1 MKHRLVPAFVALL
14 LLSLLP
20 PSPAS
25 SAGVKATFLYNLSN
39 FSGTVPY
46 NWVRISIDARQGE
59 TYVAEGPSVR
69 VFNDSGM
76 EIFAFG
82 DDEALGVVYDVAVD
96 GEGNILALSYN
107 GLAYAIHRCN
117 YRGEPLSAIGIVNLP
132 PGFREFRP
140 NRLAWGDGKLYLADM
155 GRMLVAVADMGG
167 SVQRTYDLAALIGVE
182 EKDRQETDMV
192 GFNVDPGGGLLFSVP
207 VHFKAYRVDPDGKV
221 TAFGKKGSGPGKFG
235 IVGGVAGDGK
245 GLYVVAD
252 TLRCVVLVF
261 DKDFRFLSEF
271 GYRGLG
277 PGNLVAPM
285 DVAMD
290 DAGRVYVTQQR
301 KRGVS
306 VYKIVTD

>member
-1 MKHRLVPAFVALL
+1 MKHRPMLVSLALL
-14 LLSLLP
+14 VLSLLP
-20 PSPAS
+20 PFH
-25 SAGVKATFLYNLSN
+25 AGAANVKATFLYNLSN

-46 NWVRISIDARQGE
+46 NWVRVSIDSRQGE

-76 EIFAFG
+76 EIYAFG

-96 GEGNILALSYN
+96 EYGNILALSYN
-107 GLAYAIHRCN
+107 GPAYSINRCN
-117 YRGEPLSAIGIVNLP
+117 YRGEPLSAIGIRNLP
-132 PGFREFRP
+132 GDFGSFRP
-140 NRLAWGDGKLYLADM
+140 NRLAYRDGRIYLADM
-155 GRMLVAVADMGG
+155 GRMLVAVADLDGA
-167 SVQRTYDLAALIGVE
+167 VQRTYDLAVLIGVE
-182 EKDRQETDMV
+182 EKDRPETDMV
-192 GFNVDPGGGLLFSVP
+192 GFNVDPEGGLLFSVP
-207 VHFKAYRVDPDGKV
+207 VHFKAYRVAPDGKV
-221 TAFGKKGSGPGKFG
+221 AAFGKRGSGPGKFG

-261 DKDFRFLSEF
+261 DKEFRFLSEF

-290 DAGRVYVTQQR
+290 GAGRVYVTQQR
-301 KRGVS
+301 RRGVS
-306 VYKIVTD
+306 VYKIVTN

>member
-1 MKHRLVPAFVALL
+1 MKHGPIPAFVALL
-14 LLSLLP
+14 VFSLLP
-20 PSPAS
+20 PTPSA
-25 SAGVKATFLYNLSN
+25 SAGIKAAFLYNLSN

-46 NWVRISIDARQGE
+46 NWVRVSVDARQGE

-76 EIFAFG
+76 EIYAFG

-96 GEGNILALSYN
+96 GDGNILALSYK
-107 GLAYAIHRCN
+107 GPEYSIKRCN
-117 YRGEPLSAIGIVNLP
+117 YRGDPLSAIGIGNLP
-132 PGFREFRP
+132 PAFREFRP
-140 NRLAWGDGKLYLADM
+140 NRLAWVDGRIYLADM

-167 SVQRTYDLAALIGVE
+167 SILSTYDLASLIGVE

-192 GFNVDPGGGLLFSVP
+192 GFNVDPEGGLLFSVP
-207 VHFKAYRVDPDGKV
+207 VHFKAYRVAPDGKV
-221 TAFGKKGSGPGKFG
+221 TAFGKRGSGPGKFG
-235 IVGGVAGDGK
+235 IVAGVAGDGK
-245 GLYVVAD
+245 GHYVVAD

-261 DKDFRFLSEF
+261 DKDFRFQSEF

-290 DAGRVYVTQQR
+290 GAGRVYVTQQR
-301 KRGVS
+301 RRGVS
-306 VYKIVTD
+306 VYKLVTN